1 MRDLRILTR
10 MSGEALERRERIL
23 QAAAKHF
30 ADQEY
35 ERVSTVAI
43 ANDAHV
49 NRGWIHH
56 EFGSKRDLYLAVL
69 RRTVRTPSL
78 PPLSATGADPA
89 DLEQAIGKVIS
100 AWLDD
105 VDAHRSS
112 YLLMYQIHAG
122 SRSDPV
128 IRGILRELHLE
139 TVDNALRAFV
149 PDAAEASPA
158 ARAMIAAFGEV
169 SWHLL
174 WEWLESGRLD
184 RPQVELILT
193 RSLATLFD
201 LLGEVLR

>member
-1 MRDLRILTR
+1 
-10 MSGEALERRERIL
+10 MSGEVLTERRERIL
-23 QAAAKHF
+23 DAAARHF
-30 ADQEY
+30 ADQPY

-43 ANDAHV
+43 AQDADV
-49 NRGWIHH
+49 NRGWIYH

-78 PPLSATGADPA
+78 PPLAAQGGDPEH
-89 DLEQAIGKVIS
+89 LEQAIGQVI
-100 AWLDD
+100 ANWLDE

-112 YLLMYQIHAG
+112 YLLMYQIHSG

-128 IRGILRELHLE
+128 IRGILRDLHLE
-139 TVDNALRAFV
+139 TVENALRAFV
-149 PDAAEASPA
+149 PDTAEASPA

-184 RPQVELILT
+184 RSQVELILT
-193 RSLATLFD
+193 RSIVTLFD
-201 LLGEVLR
+201 LLAEVLA

>member
-1 MRDLRILTR
+1 
-10 MSGEALERRERIL
+10 MSGEVLTERRERIL
-23 QAAAKHF
+23 EAAARHF
-30 ADQEY
+30 ADQPY

-43 ANDAHV
+43 ANDADV
-49 NRGWIHH
+49 NRGWIYH

-78 PPLSATGADPA
+78 PALAAQSADAEH
-89 DLEQAIGKVIS
+89 LEQAIAGAI
-100 AWLDD
+100 ATWLDE
-105 VDAHRSS
+105 VDANRSS
-112 YLLMYQIHAG
+112 YLLMYQIHSG

-139 TVDNALRAFV
+139 TIDNALHAFV

-174 WEWLESGRLD
+174 WEWLESGRLS
-184 RPQVELILT
+184 RSQVELILI
-193 RSLATLFD
+193 RSIVTLFD
-201 LLGEVLR
+201 LLSEVLV

>member
-1 MRDLRILTR
+1 
-10 MSGEALERRERIL
+10 MSGEVLTERRERIL
-23 QAAAKHF
+23 DAAAEHF
-30 ADQEY
+30 ADQPY

-43 ANDAHV
+43 ANDAGV

-78 PPLSATGADPA
+78 PPLAARTADP
-89 DLEQAIGKVIS
+89 DHLEQAISEVI
-100 AWLDD
+100 AGWLDE

-112 YLLMYQIHAG
+112 YLLMYQIHSG

-149 PDAAEASPA
+149 PD
-158 ARAMIAAFGEV
+158 
-169 SWHLL
+169 
-174 WEWLESGRLD
+174 
-184 RPQVELILT
+184 
-193 RSLATLFD
+193 
-201 LLGEVLR
+201 

>member
-1 MRDLRILTR
+1 MSREVLT
-10 MSGEALERRERIL
+10 ERRERIL
-23 QAAAKHF
+23 EAAAKHF
-30 ADQEY
+30 AEQPY

-43 ANDAHV
+43 AHDADV

-78 PPLSATGADPA
+78 PPLAAASGDAEH
-89 DLEQAIGKVIS
+89 LEQAISEVIGT
-100 AWLDD
+100 WLDE

-112 YLLMYQIHAG
+112 YLLMYQIHSG

-128 IRGILRELHLE
+128 IRGILRDLHLE
-139 TVDNALRAFV
+139 TIDNALRAFV
-149 PDAAEASPA
+149 PDADEASPA

-193 RSLATLFD
+193 RSIATLFD
-201 LLGEVLR
+201 LLQEVLA